1 MHSRVGPHDE
11 ALPLRTSSRGLD
23 PPGPRC
29 RYLWDERTGR
39 DDLTG
44 SFASNFILVNNRT
57 RVLLLRCI
65 CFPRTL
71 NVQFVRCTCSS
82 HHWSSS
88 CGIRPWLSGTLHEG
102 AVAGVGG
109 RPGSHSETLG
119 GRGGWPCHPPGKYE
133 DGGGGVI
140 CFFLR
145 GRSEFVQ
152 RFSCVTPETCAM
164 PRIAYHCGRIGPRR
178 PSHRMMDIFRQ
189 RTGFSIQSDLRSHT
203 AEITASARGQ
213 LPSHT
218 GPSPETGVP
227 EPPPMRTLSPCGRCP
242 HPSQLWRGQG
252 TGSRGSRVIL
262 QTSVPHKNRKHT

>member
-1 MHSRVGPHDE
+1 M
-11 ALPLRTSSRGLD
+11 
-23 PPGPRC
+23 
-29 RYLWDERTGR
+29 
-39 DDLTG
+39 
-44 SFASNFILVNNRT
+44 
-57 RVLLLRCI
+57 
-65 CFPRTL
+65 
-71 NVQFVRCTCSS
+71 
-82 HHWSSS
+82 SSS
-88 CGIRPWLSGTLHEG
+88 C
-102 AVAGVGG
+102 VAPAQATTGPHRVASV
-109 RPGSHSETLG
+109 PGSVARFMKEQWPGWAEGQAHTQRHWAAEAAGHATHLG
-119 GRGGWPCHPPGKYE
+119 SMRT
-133 DGGGGVI
+133 GGGVI

-164 PRIAYHCGRIGPRR
+164 PRIAYHCGRIGTRR

-203 AEITASARGQ
+203 AEITASARGR

>member
-1 MHSRVGPHDE
+1 M
-11 ALPLRTSSRGLD
+11 
-23 PPGPRC
+23 
-29 RYLWDERTGR
+29 
-39 DDLTG
+39 
-44 SFASNFILVNNRT
+44 
-57 RVLLLRCI
+57 
-65 CFPRTL
+65 
-71 NVQFVRCTCSS
+71 
-82 HHWSSS
+82 SSS
-88 CGIRPWLSGTLHEG
+88 C
-102 AVAGVGG
+102 VAPAQATAGPHRVASV
-109 RPGSHSETLG
+109 PGSVARFMKEQWPGWAEGQAHTQTLG
-119 GRGGWPCHPPGKYE
+119 GRGGWPCHPPGQYE

-140 CFFLR
+140 CFFVR

-203 AEITASARGQ
+203 AEITASARGR

-227 EPPPMRTLSPCGRCP
+227 EPPSMRTLSPCGRCP